1 MNWFSLFLAQM
12 SQIASSKGVLYS
24 VIAALLVPIV
34 YGGILLSP
42 DWGPYDNLSNLPVA
56 VVNKDKGAMSGDE
69 ALNVGED
76 LVADLKKSNDLGW
89 EFVDSEEAEKGLH
102 SNKYYMVIE
111 IPEDFS
117 ERVTTVLDPDPKKLE
132 LNYIQNEGLNFMAA
146 QVTRSA
152 TEKLREKLANKI
164 TEKYASNIF
173 SNLGDVSNGFK
184 AAADGSEKLY
194 DGTAELH
201 DGTGL
206 LLTTLQEKS
215 ADISKLAAGTL
226 ELKSGTSQLAGSL
239 AGKQGD
245 ISKLANGSKELAAG
259 TAQLA
264 GSLKSKQS
272 DITKLANGSNDLKD
286 GTGLLLSSLNEKSS
300 DITKLADGSA
310 DVNAG
315 TGLLLQKLKDGQP
328 GITQLAAGGKLIGE
342 NVPVLKDGT
351 AGVLEGLKKVQSAV
365 RNDIGPGTV
374 LISNGVD
381 EVVQNSQALSENI
394 KGLNALIGAYFSTP
408 PESRKDSDLL
418 IILGTSQAITA
429 AVSDTKKA
437 ADLLDL
443 QAGADKLEKT
453 FTENI
458 KEPKADSIADG
469 INQLVTGQTSIDQGV
484 GTLAAS
490 APVLAAGTASVAAGW
505 DEMITKVGLLHD
517 GTSQLAAGN
526 KSVNAG
532 WGTIT
537 AGVKEL
543 DGGAALISAGNQT
556 VDKGWKELTAGA
568 SKIHSGAAQ
577 VSEGNATVDKGW
589 RELTVGASKIH
600 SGVVQVSDG
609 NVSVEKGWGDLTD
622 GVTKLNEGAGK
633 LYDGSGQL
641 AAGLKDGAEETG
653 KIKANEK
660 NIGMFASPV
669 ELISNKVNG
678 YSFYRDSTAPYVMTL
693 ALFVGILIMSMFI
706 NFNKPQELNVSKV
719 SWFVA
724 KFMNLASLA
733 VVQAILLSIVVLA
746 FLGLEVTNP
755 AGFIVFAIVVSIV
768 FAAIVMFFAS
778 FGNIGRFILL
788 ALVVMQ
794 LSTTGA
800 NLPIDM
806 LPEYLRSIS
815 AYLPFTYS
823 IAGFKALISLNGFS
837 MAMIN
842 LGVLLGFLVLF
853 ALMTMTVYLFK
864 AKEEPQQTDL
874 AM

>member
-69 ALNVGED
+69 PLNVGED

-117 ERVTTVLDPDPKKLE
+117 ERVTTVLEPDPKKLE

-173 SNLGDVSNGFK
+173 ANLGDVSNGFK
-184 AAADGSEKLY
+184 TAADGSEQLY

-206 LLTTLQEKS
+206 LLTTLNEKS

-226 ELKSGTSQLAGSL
+226 ELKSGTGQLAGSL

-272 DITKLANGSNDLKD
+272 DITKLANGSIDLKD
-286 GTGLLLSSLNEKSS
+286 GTGLLLSSLNAKSS

-328 GITQLAAGGKLIGE
+328 GINQLAAGGKQLEEKMPELKAGTSA
-342 NVPVLKDGT
+342 VLT
-351 AGVLEGLKKVQSAV
+351 GLQGAQQAV
-365 RNDIGPGTV
+365 RNQIGPGTKAV
-374 LISNGVD
+374 AGGIS
-381 EVVQNSQALSENI
+381 EVITNSQNLGNNLQGLTTLLEAYLAKNPGLSTDQDF
-394 KGLNALIGAYFSTP
+394 LT
-408 PESRKDSDLL
+408 
-418 IILGTSQAITA
+418 ILGTSKGIRDA
-429 AVSDTKKA
+429 ATNPENA
-437 ADLLDL
+437 AKL
-443 QAGADKLEKT
+443 QALQDGANQIAAA
-453 FTENI
+453 FNENI
-458 KEPKADSIADG
+458 PAEKGSLASG
-469 INQLVTGQTSIDQGV
+469 INQLVEGQKLIDQGV
-484 GTLAAS
+484 ADLAS
-490 APVLAAGTASVAAGW
+490 KAPVLAAGTASVAAGW
-505 DEMITKVGLLHD
+505 DELITKVGLLHD
-517 GTSQLAAGN
+517 GTTQIAAGN

>member
-12 SQIASSKGVLYS
+12 SQLASSKGVLYS

-56 VVNKDKGAMSGDE
+56 VVNNDKGAMSGDE
-69 ALNVGED
+69 PLNVGED

-89 EFVDSEEAEKGLH
+89 KFVDSVEAEEGLR
-102 SNKYYMVIE
+102 SFKYYMVIE

-117 ERVTTVLDPDPKKLE
+117 ERVTTVLEPDPKKLE

-146 QVTRSA
+146 QVTKSA

-164 TEKYASNIF
+164 TEKYANNIF
-173 SNLGDVSNGFK
+173 ASLGEVSDGFK
-184 AAADGSEKLY
+184 TAADGSAQLH
-194 DGTAELH
+194 DGTAELQ

-206 LLTTLQEKS
+206 LLTSLNEKS

-226 ELKSGTSQLAGSL
+226 ELKSGTGQLAGTL
-239 AGKQGD
+239 AEKQGS
-245 ISKLANGSKELAAG
+245 ISELANGSKELAAG

-272 DITKLANGSNDLKD
+272 DITKLASGSKDLKN
-286 GTGLLLSSLNEKSS
+286 GTGLLLSSLNEKSA

-328 GITQLAAGGKLIGE
+328 GITQLAAGGKHLEEKMPELKAGTERVLAGLQGAQQGVKVIGSGTKEVADGIGE
-342 NVPVLKDGT
+342 VIT
-351 AGVLEGLKKVQSAV
+351 
-365 RNDIGPGTV
+365 
-374 LISNGVD
+374 
-381 EVVQNSQALSENI
+381 NSQNLGSN
-394 KGLNALIGAYFSTP
+394 LQNLTALIEAYLAKNPSLGTDKEFLT
-408 PESRKDSDLL
+408 
-418 IILGTSQAITA
+418 ILGTSRGIRDA
-429 AVSDTKKA
+429 ATKPENAVK
-437 ADLLDL
+437 L
-443 QAGADKLEKT
+443 QELKDGADQIAAAFNEKIPA
-453 FTENI
+453 EQGSL
-458 KEPKADSIADG
+458 ASG
-469 INQLVTGQTSIDQGV
+469 INQLAEGQKLINNGV
-484 GTLAAS
+484 ADLAAK
-490 APVLAAGTASVAAGW
+490 APALAAGTASVAAGW

-517 GTSQLAAGN
+517 GTSQIAAGN

-556 VDKGWKELTAGA
+556 VDKGWKELAAGA
-568 SKIHSGAAQ
+568 NKIHSGAAQ
-577 VSEGNATVDKGW
+577 VSDGNATVDKGW
-589 RELTVGASKIH
+589 RELTAGASKIH

-609 NVSVEKGWGDLTD
+609 NVSVEKGWGELTD
-622 GVTKLNEGAGK
+622 GVTKLNDGAGK
-633 LYDGSGQL
+633 LYDGSGEL

-669 ELISNKVNG
+669 ELISNKVNS
-678 YSFYRDSTAPYVMTL
+678 YSLYRDSSAPYVMTL

-706 NFNKPQELNVSKV
+706 NFDKPQELNVSKV
-719 SWFVA
+719 GWFAV
-724 KFMNLASLA
+724 KFLNLASLA
-733 VVQAILLSIVVLA
+733 VVQAILLSIVVLG
-746 FLGLEVTNP
+746 FLGLQVTNP
-755 AGFIVFAIVVSIV
+755 VGFIMFAILVSIV

-778 FGNIGRFILL
+778 FGNIGRFILF

-794 LSTTGA
+794 LSTTGS

-806 LPEYLRSIS
+806 LPENLRSLS

-823 IAGFKALISLNGFS
+823 IAGFKALISLNDFS
-837 MAMIN
+837 MALTN
-842 LGVLLGFLVLF
+842 LGVLLGFLILF
-853 ALMTMTVYLFK
+853 ALMTVTVYLFK
-864 AKEEPQQTDL
+864 TKEQPQHTDL

>member
-1 MNWFSLFLAQM
+1 MNWFSLFLTQM
-12 SQIASSKGVLYS
+12 SQLALSKGVLYS

-42 DWGPYDNLSNLPVA
+42 DWGPYDNLSNLPVG
-56 VVNKDKGAMSGDE
+56 VVNNDRGAMSGDE
-69 ALNVGED
+69 PLNVGED

-89 EFVDSEEAEKGLH
+89 KFVDSEEAEEGLR
-102 SNKYYMVIE
+102 SFKYYMVIE

-117 ERVTTVLDPDPKKLE
+117 ERVTTVLEPDPKKLE

-146 QVTRSA
+146 QVTKSA

-164 TEKYASNIF
+164 TEKYANNIF
-173 SNLGDVSNGFK
+173 ASLGEVSDGFK
-184 AAADGSEKLY
+184 TAADGSAQLH
-194 DGTAELH
+194 DGTAELQ

-206 LLTTLQEKS
+206 LLTSLNEKS

-226 ELKSGTSQLAGSL
+226 ELKSGTGQLAGTL
-239 AGKQGD
+239 AEKQGS
-245 ISKLANGSKELAAG
+245 ISELANGSKELAAG

-272 DITKLANGSNDLKD
+272 DITKLANGSKDLKN
-286 GTGLLLSSLNEKSS
+286 GTGLLLSSLNEKSA

-328 GITQLAAGGKLIGE
+328 GITQLAAGGKQLE
-342 NVPVLKDGT
+342 EKMPVLKAGTSNVLLGMQGVQQGVKRIEAGAQGVANGVNLATLKTNELKDLLDQLIQNHSDLEGDSKIADIITKIEEINGTLGQVDGT
-351 AGVLEGLKKVQSAV
+351 AQAV
-365 RNDIGPGTV
+365 
-374 LISNGVD
+374 
-381 EVVQNSQALSENI
+381 
-394 KGLNALIGAYFSTP
+394 
-408 PESRKDSDLL
+408 
-418 IILGTSQAITA
+418 
-429 AVSDTKKA
+429 
-437 ADLLDL
+437 
-443 QAGADKLEKT
+443 AGALK
-453 FTENI
+453 ENNPPA
-458 KEPKADSIADG
+458 EGSLADG
-469 INQLVTGQTSIDQGV
+469 INQVIIGQTSITNGV
-484 GTLAAS
+484 ADLAAK
-490 APVLAAGTASVAAGW
+490 APALSAGTASVAAGW

-517 GTSQLAAGN
+517 GTSQIAAGN

-556 VDKGWKELTAGA
+556 VDKGWKELAAGA
-568 SKIHSGAAQ
+568 AKIHSGAAQ
-577 VSEGNATVDKGW
+577 VSDGNAAVDNGW
-589 RELTVGASKIH
+589 RELTAGASKIH

-622 GVTKLNEGAGK
+622 GVTKLNDGAGK
-633 LYDGSGQL
+633 LYDGSGEL

-653 KIKANEK
+653 EIKANEK

-678 YSFYRDSTAPYVMTL
+678 YSLYRDSSAPYVMTL

-719 SWFVA
+719 GWFAV
-724 KFMNLASLA
+724 KFLNLASLA

-746 FLGLEVTNP
+746 FLGLQVTNP
-755 AGFIVFAIVVSIV
+755 VGFIMFAILVSIV

-778 FGNIGRFILL
+778 FGNIGRFILF

-794 LSTTGA
+794 LSTTGS

-806 LPEYLRSIS
+806 LPENLRSLS

-823 IAGFKALISLNGFS
+823 IAGFKALISLNDFS
-837 MAMIN
+837 MALTN
-842 LGVLLGFLVLF
+842 LGVLLGFLILF
-853 ALMTMTVYLFK
+853 ALMTVTVYLFK
-864 AKEEPQQTDL
+864 TKEQPQHTDL

>member
-12 SQIASSKGVLYS
+12 SQLASSKGVLYS

-56 VVNKDKGAMSGDE
+56 IVNNDKGAISGDE
-69 ALNVGED
+69 PLNVGED

-89 EFVDSEEAEKGLH
+89 KFVDSEEAEEGLR
-102 SNKYYMVIE
+102 SFKYYMVIE
-111 IPEDFS
+111 IPQDFS
-117 ERVTTVLDPDPKKLE
+117 ERVTTVLEPDPKRLE

-146 QVTRSA
+146 QVTKSA

-164 TEKYASNIF
+164 TEKYANNIF
-173 SNLGDVSNGFK
+173 ASLGEVSDGFK
-184 AAADGSEKLY
+184 TAADGSAQLH
-194 DGTAELH
+194 DGTAALQ

-206 LLTTLQEKS
+206 LLTSLNEKS

-226 ELKSGTSQLAGSL
+226 ELKSGTGQLAGTL
-239 AGKQGD
+239 AEKQGS
-245 ISKLANGSKELAAG
+245 ISELANGSKELAAG

-272 DITKLANGSNDLKD
+272 DITKLANGSKDLKN
-286 GTGLLLSSLNEKSS
+286 GTGLLLSSLNEKSA

-328 GITQLAAGGKLIGE
+328 GITQLAAGGKQLE
-342 NVPVLKDGT
+342 EKMPELKAATSEVL
-351 AGVLEGLKKVQSAV
+351 AGLQAAQQAVKV
-365 RNDIGPGTV
+365 IGPGTKEVADGIGEVITNSQNLGSNLQNLTV
-374 LISNGVD
+374 LI
-381 EVVQNSQALSENI
+381 
-394 KGLNALIGAYFSTP
+394 
-408 PESRKDSDLL
+408 ESYLAKNPSLATDKEFLT
-418 IILGTSQAITA
+418 ILGTSRGIRDAATKPENATKLQELKDGADQIAAAFNEKIPAEQGSLASGITQLA
-429 AVSDTKKA
+429 EGQKLINNGV
-437 ADLLDL
+437 ADL
-443 QAGADKLEKT
+443 AA
-453 FTENI
+453 
-458 KEPKADSIADG
+458 KAPALS
-469 INQLVTGQTSIDQGV
+469 
-484 GTLAAS
+484 
-490 APVLAAGTASVAAGW
+490 AGTASVAAGW

-517 GTSQLAAGN
+517 GTSQIAAGN

-556 VDKGWKELTAGA
+556 VDKGWKELAAGA
-568 SKIHSGAAQ
+568 TKIHSGAAQ
-577 VSEGNATVDKGW
+577 VSDGNAAVDNGW
-589 RELTVGASKIH
+589 RELTAGASKIH

-622 GVTKLNEGAGK
+622 GVTKLNDGAGK
-633 LYDGSGQL
+633 LYDGSGEL

-678 YSFYRDSTAPYVMTL
+678 YSLYRDSSAPYVMTL

-719 SWFVA
+719 GWFAV
-724 KFMNLASLA
+724 KFLNLASLA

-746 FLGLEVTNP
+746 FLGLQVTNP
-755 AGFIVFAIVVSIV
+755 VGFIMFAILVSIV

-778 FGNIGRFILL
+778 FGNIGRFILF

-794 LSTTGA
+794 LSTTGS

-806 LPEYLRSIS
+806 LPENLRSLS

-823 IAGFKALISLNGFS
+823 IAGFKALISLNDFS
-837 MAMIN
+837 MALRN
-842 LGVLLGFLVLF
+842 LGVLLGFLILF
-853 ALMTMTVYLFK
+853 ALMTVTVYLFK
-864 AKEEPQQTDL
+864 TKEQPQHTDL